1 MRFSSCF
8 GNQSPSHRDTRLSPH
23 PGKFQHIFA
32 KNAKMLARKTFEN
45 TFAIIV
51 FFFACFHGLLLTR
64 HCSLNLWTCPH
75 RDQGFNLKL
84 KRALVLP
91 GVWTRHNLKSWFQ
104 KFFLFQELNVE
115 SWSQKSQ
122 VSEISNLIQSLVRF
136 FQSDCFEFCWAF
148 DCWLLTQWE
157 KAGPRSKSSSC
168 CISWIHIAAP
178 VVHFV
183 FHFLLYFMN
192 VHISLPCVFPE
203 MHIRLVEF
211 LQGANWWSMLFFSF
225 FSRKIYHVNIARIA
239 NAVKCHN

>member
-45 TFAIIV
+45 TFASIV

-104 KFFLFQELNVE
+104 KFFLFWELKLGPSNPRLLRFLI
-115 SWSQKSQ
+115 W
-122 VSEISNLIQSLVRF
+122 SNLW
-136 FQSDCFEFCWAF
+136 CAF
-148 DCWLLTQWE
+148 SKVIVSSFVELLTGGCWPSGRRQGQGLRAAAAVFHE
-157 KAGPRSKSSSC
+157 YTLLPQLYTLYFTFF
-168 CISWIHIAAP
+168 CISWMRT
-178 VVHFV
+178 
-183 FHFLLYFMN
+183 FHCHLYF
-192 VHISLPCVFPE
+192 L
-203 MHIRLVEF
+203 
-211 LQGANWWSMLFFSF
+211 
-225 FSRKIYHVNIARIA
+225 
-239 NAVKCHN
+239 KCTFV